1 LNLGK
6 HLSAGVK
13 EQLRQCAL
21 HRSDA
26 SKLKQK
32 TGSTRFNRLTFG
44 KPNRVFELNQEG
56 LGEVAGASFKQQ
68 FDTLVDTAVYL
79 KVSYKTVLRH
89 LKSKVPIKHKFI
101 VQVL

>member
-1 LNLGK
+1 MSLGK
-6 HLSAGVK
+6 HLSTDTK

-32 TGSTRFNRLTFG
+32 IGSARFGRSAPG
-44 KPNRVFELNQEG
+44 KPNCVFELNQEG
-56 LGEVAGASFKQQ
+56 LEENPTAIFKQQ
-68 FDTLVDTAVYL
+68 FDTLADTAAYL

-89 LKSKVPIKHKFI
+89 LKSKVPIKQI
-101 VQVL
+101 YLIQVL